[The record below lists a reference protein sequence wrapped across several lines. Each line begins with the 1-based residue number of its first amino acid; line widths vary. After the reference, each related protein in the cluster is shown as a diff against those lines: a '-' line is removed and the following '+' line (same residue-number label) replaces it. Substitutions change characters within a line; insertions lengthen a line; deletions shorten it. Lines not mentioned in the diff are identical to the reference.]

1 MPLTKR
7 AEALLRDLKVD
18 RKPSPEDRVILFRR
32 ADGALLPANSIRR
45 AFEKARDK
53 VGLADVRA
61 HDLRHTF
68 ASRLVQRGAGLT
80 QVKELM
86 GHATIAMV
94 QRYAHLSTKDLHA
107 AISVLD

>member
-1 MPLTKR
+1 MVCDLTGIREPVSVGQVLK
-7 AEALLRDLKVD
+7 LVHVFMLR
-18 RKPSPEDRVILFRR
+18 
-32 ADGALLPANSIRR
+32 
-45 AFEKARDK
+45 
-53 VGLADVRA
+53 LADMRA